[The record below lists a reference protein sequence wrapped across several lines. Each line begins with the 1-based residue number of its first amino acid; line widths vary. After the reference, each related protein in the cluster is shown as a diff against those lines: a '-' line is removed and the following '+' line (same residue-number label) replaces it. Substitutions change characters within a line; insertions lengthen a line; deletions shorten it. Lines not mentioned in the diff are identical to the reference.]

1 MVGAGVTLVQPP
13 ATDDAG
19 AAVGSLQSD
28 EPGTKTI
35 TAVVTGVVLDQTAAV
50 EVEGPPSVATVEVS
64 PDEAGLLVDQTIA
77 LTAAALDA
85 GGQPVP
91 GAVIT
96 WSSDDAGVAEVDL
109 AGNVTAVSPGTA
121 VITAGSGGLSGSAT
135 LTVSLGEG
143 TLTGVT
149 YCTIDGVA
157 DLMDVYLPSATKPRP
172 LPVAVHVH
180 GGGWVSGSRSTGERF
195 AALKDELLDRGYMVA
210 SLDYRLAPADK
221 YPAQIQDV
229 KCAIRHLRARASRY
243 GLDADRIGAWGGSAG
258 GQLVALLGTADA
270 SAGFDDAGGFPAFSS
285 EVQAVAAISAITDF
299 TATGELFDDYS
310 RAFQTWPDPTSPEMI
325 EASPVTHVSAG
336 DSPFFFL
343 VGDED
348 ALVSPVQS
356 ERMDQRLRQA
366 GVESSLLRVLHADH
380 DLNPTSEPTDPS
392 QAAIVSRIADFFD
405 GHLR

>member
-1 MVGAGVTLVQPP
+1 
-13 ATDDAG
+13 
-19 AAVGSLQSD
+19 
-28 EPGTKTI
+28 
-35 TAVVTGVVLDQTAAV
+35 
-50 EVEGPPSVATVEVS
+50 
-64 PDEAGLLVDQTIA
+64 
-77 LTAAALDA
+77 
-85 GGQPVP
+85 
-91 GAVIT
+91 
-96 WSSDDAGVAEVDL
+96 
-109 AGNVTAVSPGTA
+109 
-121 VITAGSGGLSGSAT
+121 
-135 LTVSLGEG
+135 
-143 TLTGVT
+143 
-149 YCTIDGVA
+149 
-157 DLMDVYLPSATKPRP
+157 MDVYLPSATKPRP

-210 SLDYRLAPADK
+210 SLDYRLGPAHK

-229 KCAIRHLRARASRY
+229 KCAIRHLRARAARY

-270 SAGFDDAGGFPAFSS
+270 SAGFDDAGGFQAFSS

-310 RAFQTWPDPTSPEMI
+310 RAFETWPDPTSPEMI

-348 ALVSPVQS
+348 ALVSPAQS

-392 QAAIVSRIADFFD
+392 QAAIVNSDRGFLRRPPALTQRAGAPPGCWMTGRLAPGQHTHLPRLAPELDPVIHRSTGLRLPLVHHLVQQGVLHFLPQVAGDVAPADRDLDRAFRCGD
-405 GHLR
+405 RRSARRAGSASGRTAGSAGC